1 MGHAQ
6 GQGSWASSLL
16 VRDGPLP
23 ATAGLSGSQ
32 GFWSG
37 VVAVAFTKRD
47 SSPGV
52 VGPSLQ
58 ESDRRGPPLPC
69 PPQSPGPTCRRGRCL
84 CRWRW
89 APRRAVSSPPVPCW
103 ACCAGGGRGARGEW
117 GGGLSPGAGR
127 HPPQRLLGPLPRPSP
142 PQEDREESILPREDG
157 AQPAVSTFPCT
168 RLLDGVAGSAG
179 PPCGPP
185 TAGCLGLPPRQGRQP
200 LPALLLPP
208 LPPGLCHTAPGQPPL
223 PAPQPTRP
231 LPARLL
237 QPLLLPDNLWPS
249 SGRSLP
255 SLLPPSLCH
264 HARSGRPPAPLTLT
278 PCHRPPPSP
287 SRGGPIRPALLPVPL
302 SSGWAEACVSA
313 ARR

>member
-1 MGHAQ
+1 M
-6 GQGSWASSLL
+6 
-16 VRDGPLP
+16 
-23 ATAGLSGSQ
+23 
-32 GFWSG
+32 
-37 VVAVAFTKRD
+37 
-47 SSPGV
+47 
-52 VGPSLQ
+52 
-58 ESDRRGPPLPC
+58 
-69 PPQSPGPTCRRGRCL
+69 
-84 CRWRW
+84 
-89 APRRAVSSPPVPCW
+89 
-103 ACCAGGGRGARGEW
+103 

-142 PQEDREESILPREDG
+142 PAGGQRRIDSPQRGRFAACGEHLSLHPPPGRCGGQRG
-157 AQPAVSTFPCT
+157 PA
-168 RLLDGVAGSAG
+168 LH
-179 PPCGPP
+179 GPP

-264 HARSGRPPAPLTLT
+264 HARSGRPPAPLRLT
-278 PCHRPPPSP
+278 PCHPPPSP

>member
-6 GQGSWASSLL
+6 GQGSWASSVP

-89 APRRAVSSPPVPCW
+89 ALRRAVSSPPVPCW
-103 ACCAGGGRGARGEW
+103 ACCAGGGRGARGEL
-117 GGGLSPGAGR
+117 GGLSPGAGR

-142 PQEDREESILPREDG
+142 PAGGQRRIDSPERGRCTACGEHLSLHPPPGRCGGQRGPALWSPR
-157 AQPAVSTFPCT
+157 QPVVS
-168 RLLDGVAGSAG
+168 
-179 PPCGPP
+179 
-185 TAGCLGLPPRQGRQP
+185 GCLRDRAASLCQLFCFLRCRQASVTQLRASPRSPPLSPRGPSQLASSSPSFSLTTSGPRQARP
-200 LPALLLPP
+200 VSSFPPSSLP
-208 LPPGLCHTAPGQPPL
+208 LPPC
-223 PAPQPTRP
+223 
-231 LPARLL
+231 
-237 QPLLLPDNLWPS
+237 
-249 SGRSLP
+249 
-255 SLLPPSLCH
+255 
-264 HARSGRPPAPLTLT
+264 
-278 PCHRPPPSP
+278 
-287 SRGGPIRPALLPVPL
+287 
-302 SSGWAEACVSA
+302 
-313 ARR
+313 

>member
-6 GQGSWASSLL
+6 GQGSWASSVP

-37 VVAVAFTKRD
+37 VIAVAFTKRD

-58 ESDRRGPPLPC
+58 ESDRRGPPLPS

-103 ACCAGGGRGARGEW
+103 ACYAGGGRGARGEL
-117 GGGLSPGAGR
+117 GGLSPGAGR

-179 PPCGPP
+179 PPCTVPRQP
-185 TAGCLGLPPRQGRQP
+185 VVSGCLRDRAASLCQLFCFLRCRQASVTQLRDSPRS
-200 LPALLLPP
+200 PP
-208 LPPGLCHTAPGQPPL
+208 LSPRG
-223 PAPQPTRP
+223 
-231 LPARLL
+231 
-237 QPLLLPDNLWPS
+237 PS
-249 SGRSLP
+249 
-255 SLLPPSLCH
+255 
-264 HARSGRPPAPLTLT
+264 
-278 PCHRPPPSP
+278 
-287 SRGGPIRPALLPVPL
+287 
-302 SSGWAEACVSA
+302 
-313 ARR
+313 